1 MSTDVKV
8 FNACN
13 HVINGVK
20 HTSSSCPVCNG
31 KSYYKDIAFDISGKV
46 VLCTGELKLQQEI
59 LKIMD
64 DPKFGN
70 KFHQNWG
77 DLLITAKGPKL
88 IGSKN
93 TEAAKQKIKIIIYET
108 MMYLKT
114 VQMNNQTLF
123 KNMSDEEIIDQ
134 VISITVSD
142 YTQLGYQ
149 VSVVFSNRVGQ
160 IFSQQIV
167 L

>member
-13 HVINGVK
+13 HVVDNVK
-20 HTSSSCPVCNG
+20 YEYNRCPLCNG
-31 KSYYKDIAFDISGKV
+31 KSYYKDIAFDNSGKA

-64 DPKFGN
+64 DPKYGN
-70 KFHQNWG
+70 KFHQEWG
-77 DLLITAKGPKL
+77 DLLIVNNSHAM

-93 TEAAKQKIKIIIYET
+93 VALTAQKIQIIIYET
-108 MMYLKT
+108 LIYLKN
-114 VQMNNQTLF
+114 VQMNNQILF
-123 KNMSDEEIIDQ
+123 KNMSEEEIIDQ
-134 VISITVSD
+134 ITNIDVES
-142 YTQLGYQ
+142 YTPMGYR
-149 VSVVFSNRVGQ
+149 VKVTFSNTVGE
-160 IFSQQIV
+160 IFTQEII